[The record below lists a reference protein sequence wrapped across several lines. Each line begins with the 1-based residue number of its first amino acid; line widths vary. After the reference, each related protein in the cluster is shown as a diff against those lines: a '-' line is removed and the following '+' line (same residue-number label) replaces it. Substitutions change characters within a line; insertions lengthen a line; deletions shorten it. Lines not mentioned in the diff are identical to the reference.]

1 MMRAILLLALSLRR
15 ALAASRPLARACLAA
30 SLLLAPVGA
39 SSATTAAPREDGAL
53 PVLTLSVLQFGTAHW
68 ELDHLQRRQLDRAQ
82 GFELRVRLVADLPAS
97 RLAVASGSVDGAV
110 ADLLWVQSRYAAGT
124 PYLYLPFS
132 AQIGEI
138 VVAGDSPIERLA
150 DLPGKRIGVAG
161 GPDSL
166 GWLLVQH
173 AARQQGID
181 LARAAQVQFAAPPLL
196 NQALR
201 RGQLDALVTYW
212 HFAARLRG
220 EGGGRAAFALEDLL
234 VGLGL
239 APDLPVLGYVFPQA
253 WAAQNRALLERFERA
268 LRQGKRE
275 LAAEPAYW
283 DAIRPLMRAEDD
295 GVFAAL
301 RGGFVAGIPEPLDA
315 GRIADL
321 RRLLALTGAEPA
333 QLLPEA
339 LFFRGGP

>member
-1 MMRAILLLALSLRR
+1 MRLILLLALPVLR
-15 ALAASRPLARACLAA
+15 ALTALHGVAATLLCLA
-30 SLLLAPVGA
+30 LFGGA
-39 SSATTAAPREDGAL
+39 SAMAAEPAENADGRL
-53 PVLTLSVLQFGTAHW
+53 PVLSLSVLQFGTAHW
-68 ELDHLQRRQLDRAQ
+68 GLEHLQRRQLDRAQ

-132 AQIGEI
+132 SQIGEI
-138 VVAGDSPIERLA
+138 VVAGDSSIDRLA

-181 LARAAQVQFAAPPLL
+181 LARDAQVQFAAPPLL

-220 EGGGRAAFALEDLL
+220 EGGGRSAFALVDLL
-234 VGLGL
+234 QGLGL
-239 APDLPVLGYVFPQA
+239 NPDLPVLGYVFPQA
-253 WAAQNRALLERFERA
+253 WAAQHRALLGRFERA

-275 LAAEPAYW
+275 LAATPAYW

-295 GVFAAL
+295 AVFAAL
-301 RGGFVAGIPEPLDA
+301 RSGFLAGIPEPLDA

-321 RRLLALTGAEPA
+321 RRLLALTGSTPA
-333 QLLPEA
+333 HLLPEA
-339 LFFRGGP
+339 LFFRAGP